1 LPGRKGIR
9 RAGVKGIQQPVKA
22 PTSQMTGTKGAHRT
36 EIMGSAPVW
45 GLLLRFSGP
54 AIVSMVV
61 AASYNLVDAIFVG
74 RLGPE
79 ALGALAVSFPLM
91 MIFMA
96 VSMGA
101 AMGATSFISR
111 SFGAGKYEE
120 VHKAAGAALGLAV
133 VIGLLMAA
141 VCLPNMGN
149 LLRFFGA
156 DKSVLPMATEYMS
169 ILAAFAVVMSTGMA
183 MGNIVRAEGS
193 PMLSGAAMI
202 ASAVTNI
209 ILDPILIF
217 GLGPAPELGVA
228 GAAIATVLGRGVG
241 VVIILIHFIS
251 GRTQYRFRPSY
262 FIPRPR
268 MVASFYR
275 VGLASTIRMSS
286 MSLVIAFANTIAV
299 SFGVIPLAVL
309 GVVFRLSRFI
319 HMPTMG
325 LGQGMLPLVGY
336 NFGAR
341 QQKRVGEIVIKTGML
356 TFGWGLLCWSAFML
370 FPAKIM
376 GGFNNEPQFLT
387 VGVPAMRIFTML
399 MFATQLQRIA
409 GFFFQGIGKGKAS
422 LVLASARP
430 VIFLMPA
437 LLLLPRLFGIN
448 GLWIAFPVADVLSIV
463 LTIVWAVREFHQQGI
478 PIRLRY

>member
-1 LPGRKGIR
+1 M
-9 RAGVKGIQQPVKA
+9 
-22 PTSQMTGTKGAHRT
+22 SGAKDVHRT
-36 EIMGSAPVW
+36 EIMGIAPVW

-96 VSMGA
+96 VCMGA
-101 AMGATSFISR
+101 AIGATSFISR
-111 SFGAGKYEE
+111 CFGAGEHGK
-120 VHKAAGAALGLAV
+120 VDKAAGTALGLAV
-133 VIGLLMAA
+133 VIGILMAA
-141 VCLPNMGN
+141 VCLPNMEK

-156 DKSVLPMATEYMS
+156 AESVLPMATEYMS
-169 ILAAFAVVMSTGMA
+169 ILAAFAMVMSMGLV
-183 MGNIVRAEGS
+183 MGNLVRAEGC
-193 PMLSGAAMI
+193 PMLSGVAMI
-202 ASAVTNI
+202 SSAITNI

-241 VVIILIHFIS
+241 VVIILVHFIS

-262 FIPRPR
+262 FIPHPR
-268 MVASFYR
+268 MVANFYR
-275 VGLASTIRMSS
+275 VGFASTIRLSS
-286 MSLVIAFANTIAV
+286 MSLVLAFANNIAV

-309 GVVFRLSRFI
+309 GVVFRLARFI
-319 HMPTMG
+319 NMPTMG

-341 QQKRVGEIVIKTGML
+341 QQNRVGEIVIKTGML
-356 TFGWGLLCWSAFML
+356 SFGWGLLCWSVLML

-376 GGFNNEPQFLT
+376 SVFNNEPQFLA

-399 MFATQLQRIA
+399 LFITQLQRIA
-409 GFFFQGIGKGKAS
+409 SFFFQGIGKGRAS
-422 LVLASARP
+422 LVLAFARP
-430 VIFLMPA
+430 VIFLVPA
-437 LLLLPRLFGIN
+437 LLILPRIFAIN
-448 GLWIAFPVADVLSIV
+448 GLWMAFPVADGLSI
-463 LTIVWAVREFHQQGI
+463 LLAIAWTAHEFHNQGI
-478 PIRLRY
+478 PLRFRY